1 MSKIK
6 KRPFNLKV
14 DVRQPDNENRRMA
27 LCIIS
32 DLIYSSLRTSDS
44 QKKETAFNLSKT
56 WSVKEPPHFPIDL
69 KEKATLIEKEARDGM
84 DVFGD
89 VNKIMDFYCPL
100 LMKCSSQLDISST
113 IWLGWVKFK
122 AMFSR

>member
-44 QKKETAFNLSKT
+44 QKKETAFNVSET
-56 WSVKEPPHFPIDL
+56 WLVKEPPHFPIDL

-100 LMKCSSQLDISST
+100 LMKCSS
-113 IWLGWVKFK
+113 
-122 AMFSR
+122 